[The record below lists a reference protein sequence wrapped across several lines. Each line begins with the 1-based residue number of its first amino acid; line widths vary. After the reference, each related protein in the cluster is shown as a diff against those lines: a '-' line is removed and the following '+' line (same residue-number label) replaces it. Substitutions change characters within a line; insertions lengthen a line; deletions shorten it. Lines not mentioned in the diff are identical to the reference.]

1 MALTTPNHPPA
12 SPALELHIEELILHG
27 FAASDRRHIGAAIKQ
42 ELSRLLSE
50 ANPGTLP
57 ANSVEL
63 SRLDAG
69 TFRLD
74 PGARPYTVGRN
85 VAERVF
91 SQLTRSTAPAGNG
104 GPRHV

>member
-1 MALTTPNHPPA
+1 MALTAPNRPVA
-12 SPALELHIEELILHG
+12 SPALELHIEELVLHG

-50 ANPGTLP
+50 AKPGTLP

-69 TFRLD
+69 TFRLG

-104 GPRHV
+104 GPRDV